1 MSRQYG
7 LVVCGGLSSRMGTDK
22 SMLNYHGKPQR
33 YYLYELLSV
42 ICEKVFISCNEEQN
56 KTIPSTYNVIIDK
69 PEYAE
74 TGPMAALLSAFDQ
87 HPNCSFLVVGC
98 DYPFIDI
105 PHLKRLL
112 LEAKEEQYGASFYD
126 NDSDFYEPL
135 LSDYHNTTK
144 YYLQQQFNNKNY
156 SIQSVL
162 KRLDIKKV
170 VPESSKIIKSIDTKE
185 AYKQAKREL
194 GNS

>member
-1 MSRQYG
+1 MSRHYG

-33 YYLYELLSV
+33 YYLYELLSE
-42 ICEKVFISCNEEQN
+42 ICEKVFISCNEEQS
-56 KTIPSTYNVIIDK
+56 KTIPSTYNIIIDK
-69 PEYAE
+69 PKYAE

-87 HPNCSFLVVGC
+87 HLNCSFLVVGC

-105 PHLKRLL
+105 AHLKRLL
-112 LEAKEEQYGASFYD
+112 FEAKKEEYGASFYD

-135 LSDYHNTTK
+135 LSDYHHTIK
-144 YYLQQQFNNKNY
+144 YYLQQQFNKKNY
-156 SIQSVL
+156 SIQSIL

-170 VPESSKIIKSIDTKE
+170 VPDSPKIIKSIDTKE
-185 AYKQAKREL
+185 AYEQAKREL

>member
-1 MSRQYG
+1 MGRQYG

-33 YYLYELLSV
+33 YYLYELLSE
-42 ICEKVFISCNEEQN
+42 ICEKVFISCNEEQS
-56 KTIPSTYNVIIDK
+56 KAIPSTYNIIIDK

-87 HPNCSFLVVGC
+87 HPNSSFLAVGC

-112 LEAKEEQYGASFYD
+112 REAKEEEYGASFYD

-135 LSDYHNTTK
+135 LSDYHHTIK
-144 YYLQQQFNNKNY
+144 YHLQQQFSNKNY

-162 KRLDIKKV
+162 KLLDIKKV
-170 VPESSKIIKSIDTKE
+170 VPDSSKIIKSIDTKE
-185 AYKQAKREL
+185 AYEQAKREL
-194 GNS
+194 GYS